1 MPVSGSR
8 GQGRARGMP
17 VQSDTAGC
25 HCSTAMCCC
34 CTCPEAAVRKIYCR
48 VAPKN
53 TVSAFMSLVVS
64 QDAKFSDVAAWDTQ
78 MELAPMK
85 DYLQR
90 EKLKSPFWG
99 WVEVWITNIL

>member
-1 MPVSGSR
+1 
-8 GQGRARGMP
+8 
-17 VQSDTAGC
+17 
-25 HCSTAMCCC
+25 
-34 CTCPEAAVRKIYCR
+34 
-48 VAPKN
+48 
-53 TVSAFMSLVVS
+53 MSLVVS